1 VDRQA
6 VLAACLALVTPQSLP
21 GQQRIDVTG
30 YALNV
35 VLGAADGPL
44 TGSGV
49 QDLQRVRLMATGTVA
64 TVRWDV
70 AYEQLLTL
78 TSAPELALIGGTLGQ
93 PAGAGDWLPLQGTLG
108 ESEHASWRHRV
119 DRLSIVLARPI
130 GDVTV
135 GRQTIAWATTL
146 FLTPADPFAPFDP
159 ADPFREY
166 RAGVDAA
173 RLRLFPS
180 AMSELEAV
188 VRPATFDSVTT
199 LTALGRGRIAVGRLE
214 LVGWGGVLHDGAAAA
229 VGGTVTAAGAV
240 LRGEG
245 EVRREEDATVLRFAL
260 GADRSFTVARR
271 ALYVA
276 LEYQHDGFGAAHAQ
290 DLPRVVATAP
300 FRRGELQVLGR
311 DEVALNAAW
320 QAHPLVSLTWLTLWN
335 TRDGSALLSPA
346 VSYDVVTNVNLR
358 LGGYVAVGA
367 PTTPEG
373 LPASEY
379 GVVPASAYAAGSVYF

>member
-1 VDRQA
+1 VGRRA
-6 VLAACLALVTPQSLP
+6 LLAACLALGAPPFLP
-21 GQQRIDVTG
+21 AQQPVDLAG

-35 VLGAADGPL
+35 ALGAAEGPF
-44 TGSGV
+44 TPSGL
-49 QDLQRVRLMATGTVA
+49 QDLQRVRLMATGPLA
-64 TVRWDV
+64 TLEWDM

-78 TSAPELALIGGTLGQ
+78 TSAPELALIGGALGQ

-108 ESEHASWRHRV
+108 ESEHVSWRHRV
-119 DRLSIVLARPI
+119 DRLSVALAGAL
-130 GDVTV
+130 GDVTI

-180 AMSELEAV
+180 TMSELEAV

-199 LTALGRGRIAVGRLE
+199 LTAVARGRIAVGRLE
-214 LVGWGGVLHDGAAAA
+214 LAGWGGVLHDEAAAA
-229 VGGTVTAAGAV
+229 AGATLTAAGAV
-240 LRGEG
+240 LRGES
-245 EVRREEDATVLRFAL
+245 ELRREAGAAVLRFAL

-271 ALYVA
+271 TLYVA
-276 LEYQHDGFGAAHAQ
+276 LEYQHDGLGAERAA
-290 DLPRVVATAP
+290 DIPRVVTSAP

-311 DEVALNAAW
+311 DEVALNASW
-320 QAHPLVSLTWLTLWN
+320 QVHPLVSLSWLTLWN
-335 TRDGSALLSPA
+335 TGDGSALLSPA
-346 VSYDVVTNVNLR
+346 ASYDVLTNVNLR
-358 LGGYVAVGA
+358 FGAYFAVGA
-367 PTTPEG
+367 QTTPVG

-379 GVVPASAYAAGSVYF
+379 GAVPVTGYVAGSVFF